1 MKQITSMILAGI
13 VGGMITLGGFYLIA
27 PVSNNQDSKLVN
39 QTLSQ
44 QNFAQLTSD
53 RVQSAPFDFTAAAEL
68 TMPAVVHIM
77 SKQTKT
83 KTETPQKETSPFD
96 FFFGPATRMPKQGT
110 GSGVIIDG
118 EGYIVTNNHV
128 VDFADEITV
137 TLYDQRKFKAVKIG
151 TDPSTDLALLKIEAE
166 DLPVLEY
173 GNSDELKVGE
183 WVLAVGNPFNLTS
196 TVTAGIISAKGRNI
210 DILGGGSAIESFIQT
225 DAAVNPGNSGG
236 ALVDDEGRLVG
247 INTAIA
253 SQTGS
258 YSGYS
263 FAVPASIVKKVV
275 QDLKE
280 FGTAQRG
287 FMGVSIQSLDSELA
301 KELKISIVEGVHIA
315 NVQDGGAADK
325 AGMRMDDVVTK
336 INGRIVK
343 TAPELQEL
351 VGRNRP
357 GDELKVEVNRDGK
370 LETLYIIL
378 KGADE
383 KK

>member
-1 MKQITSMILAGI
+1 MILAGI
-13 VGGMITLGGFYLIA
+13 IGGMITLGGFYLIA
-27 PVSNNQDSKLVN
+27 PANNENSKLVN
-39 QTLSQ
+39 QSLRQ
-44 QNFAQLTSD
+44 QNHAQLASD
-53 RVQSAPFDFTAAAEL
+53 RIQSAPFDFTAAAEL
-68 TMPAVVHIM
+68 TMPAVVHIT

-83 KTETPQKETSPFD
+83 KSETQQKEASPFD
-96 FFFGPATRMPKQGT
+96 FFFGPSERMPKQGM
-110 GSGVIIDG
+110 GSGVIIDAS
-118 EGYIVTNNHV
+118 GYIVTNNHV

-137 TLYDQRKFKAVKIG
+137 TLYDQRKFKAKKIG
-151 TDPSTDLALLKIEAE
+151 TDPSTDLALLKIEAD
-166 DLPVLEY
+166 DLPVLEF
-173 GNSDELKVGE
+173 GNSDNVKVGE

-210 DILGGGSAIESFIQT
+210 DILGGGSAIESFLQT

-236 ALVDDEGRLVG
+236 ALVDSDGKLVG

-263 FAVPASIVKKVV
+263 FAVPASIVQKVV
-275 QDLKE
+275 KDLKE
-280 FGTAQRG
+280 FGIAQRG

-301 KELKISIVEGVHIA
+301 KELKINIVEGVHIA
-315 NVQDGGAADK
+315 DVQDGGAADK
-325 AGMRMDDVVTK
+325 AGMKMDDIVMK
-336 INGRIVK
+336 INGRVVK

-357 GDELKVEVNRDGK
+357 GDELEVTVNRDGK

-378 KGADE
+378 KGADD

>member
-1 MKQITSMILAGI
+1 
-13 VGGMITLGGFYLIA
+13 
-27 PVSNNQDSKLVN
+27 
-39 QTLSQ
+39 
-44 QNFAQLTSD
+44 
-53 RVQSAPFDFTAAAEL
+53 
-68 TMPAVVHIM
+68 
-77 SKQTKT
+77 
-83 KTETPQKETSPFD
+83 
-96 FFFGPATRMPKQGT
+96 
-110 GSGVIIDG
+110 
-118 EGYIVTNNHV
+118 
-128 VDFADEITV
+128 
-137 TLYDQRKFKAVKIG
+137 
-151 TDPSTDLALLKIEAE
+151 
-166 DLPVLEY
+166 
-173 GNSDELKVGE
+173 
-183 WVLAVGNPFNLTS
+183 
-196 TVTAGIISAKGRNI
+196 
-210 DILGGGSAIESFIQT
+210 
-225 DAAVNPGNSGG
+225 
-236 ALVDDEGRLVG
+236 LVDDEGRLVG